1 MAELT
6 VRKHDDKTAPS
17 TPELARRPSRLMQR
31 LLRWDPFSQM
41 LPILPSIPMGL
52 SPSFEVRETKDSFVF
67 EADVPGIKEQDLEV
81 TLSGDRLTISGKRE
95 AKEETKTQTYYAC
108 ERSYGEF
115 SRSFTLPEG
124 ADTSAIKASLEGG
137 VLTVT
142 VKKGAELQPKT
153 IAVHS
158 K

>member
-6 VRKHDDKTAPS
+6 IRKHDDQTAPA
-17 TPELARRPSRLMQR
+17 TVAPARRAQRLMQR
-31 LLRWDPFSQM
+31 LLRWDPFGQM
-41 LPILPSIPMGL
+41 LPIVPSIPEGFA
-52 SPSFEVRETKDSFVF
+52 PSFEIRETKDAFVF
-67 EADVPGIKEQDLEV
+67 EADVPGVKEKDLDV
-81 TLSGDRLTISGKRE
+81 SVSGDRLTISGKRE
-95 AKEETKTQTYYAC
+95 AKEETRTETFYAC

-124 ADTSAIKASLEGG
+124 ADTSSIRAGLDGG

-142 VKKGAELQPKT
+142 VRKSAELQPKK
-153 IAVHS
+153 IAIHS